1 VRLGARHWTLGAV
14 AVVVAMVGAG
24 GHGSG
29 SSEAR
34 KSPDQIATDAYN
46 AAVKAKTVRV
56 SGDVSTSGQ
65 QLAVNLSIRQGKA
78 VEGSLTLQGDAI
90 KMVVIGPQVYFSASG
105 AYYVSQGESTAVANE
120 LNGKWVKLP
129 ASQAKDF
136 AEFEHLSQLLGSLNH
151 PTGTLSKDGTTTVAG
166 MGAILV
172 KSTKGGEVAVATH
185 GTPFP
190 LQLLAGTT
198 GTGSLTFSDWN
209 KPVTIKKPASYL
221 DLSSS

>member
-1 VRLGARHWTLGAV
+1 MRLGARYWTLAAV
-14 AVVVAMVGAG
+14 AVVVAMVGA

-34 KSPDQIATDAYN
+34 KSPDQIAKDAYN

-56 SGDVSTSGQ
+56 SGDVSTNGQ

-78 VEGSLTLQGDAI
+78 VAGSVTLQGNAI
-90 KMVVIGPQVYFSASG
+90 GMVVIGSQVYFSASG
-105 AYYVSQGESTAVANE
+105 AYYESQGESADVANE

-136 AEFEHLSQLLGSLNH
+136 AEFEHLSQLLGSLDH
-151 PTGTLSKDGTTTVAG
+151 PSGTLSKDGTSTVAG
-166 MGAILV
+166 MAAVLV
-172 KSTKGGEVAVATH
+172 KSTKGGVVAVATH

-198 GTGSLTFSDWN
+198 GSGSLTFSGWN

-221 DLSSS
+221 DLSNS